1 MVRTKNTARI
11 MRAIEEKRAQN
22 VTDNS
27 DMVSR
32 DPVVNEDSQTAVD
45 VHPIASA
52 QNTSVLDDI
61 DTVDSKVH
69 ATAEEEEKKEVQDS
83 VRSDK
88 YPSECESSEQMS
100 GVSGDSTSSRKRARY
115 DCDDELYY
123 APRCRYTARTGRN
136 VKST

>member
-32 DPVVNEDSQTAVD
+32 
-45 VHPIASA
+45 
-52 QNTSVLDDI
+52 VLDDI

>member
-11 MRAIEEKRAQN
+11 MRAIEEKKAQN

-32 DPVVNEDSQTAVD
+32 DPVMNEDSQTAVD

-52 QNTSVLDDI
+52 QDTSVLDDI

-115 DCDDELYY
+115 NYQLCTVM
-123 APRCRYTARTGRN
+123 AIVTGLH
-136 VKST
+136 